1 MDVADDAS
9 TAAAS
14 PLAALLS
21 DEVLLRTLT
30 YADKRGVIAS
40 AGT

>member
-1 MDVADDAS
+1 MDVDDAS
-9 TAAAS
+9 TAAS